1 MTGSLL
7 SFTCT
12 SKTNLAGFFKKGE
25 REQGKIIKKGRMPF
39 VFRKWSTIH
48 FAEKLK
54 SLAAFIKKASRRES
68 WPSIWRLE
76 TWDSLSHYSRKS
88 RKNFCV
94 VRVGYSIHLKI
105 SLKKWQKLVCDTLK
119 TLFNVLQRWFK
130 ICTQKCLIL
139 QVLVYLSHTKIHLF
153 LNWAFSQKFTI
164 FQHSH
169 FPKFT
174 LFFKIHIFFF
184 FKFHICNY

>member
-88 RKNFCV
+88 RKTFVSRELVIQSTWKLAWKKGKNLCV
-94 VRVGYSIHLKI
+94 TR
-105 SLKKWQKLVCDTLK
+105 WKLFLTF
-119 TLFNVLQRWFK
+119 FNVGLK
-130 ICTQKCLIL
+130 Y
-139 QVLVYLSHTKIHLF
+139 VLKNVSF
-153 LNWAFSQKFTI
+153 CKF
-164 FQHSH
+164 
-169 FPKFT
+169 
-174 LFFKIHIFFF
+174 
-184 FKFHICNY
+184 